1 MSDRGSGGQVS
12 AATPVNLGWT
22 SSHLGRCESCRT
34 PVTPAVIVRDSGPED
49 LDATAYLCVP
59 CAAARLCAAPAT
71 TREDA
76 DAATAARAAAVA
88 EAAVA
93 EAVRFTSQFPQMDG
107 YPVYTEWEAAFTCR
121 AAELGLSPATA
132 DAEYGRHL
140 ATLAVDGLNEVIR
153 QV

>member
-34 PVTPAVIVRDSGPED
+34 PVTPAVIVRDGDPED

-88 EAAVA
+88 EA
-93 EAVRFTSQFPQMDG
+93 VRFTSQFPQTDG
-107 YPVYTEWEAAFTCR
+107 YPVYTEWEAAFACR
-121 AAELGLSPATA
+121 AAELGLSPAA
-132 DAEYGRHL
+132 AAAEYGRHL
-140 ATLAVDGLNEVIR
+140 ATLAVDGLNVLNEVIR